1 MIIVKSDRALHQIL
15 DISNTRAE
23 RLKQAK
29 NKDSISKAGGDG
41 GPKRHPLPFPDPHR
55 DTNYTVYRVPIEI
68 LSFNFDNGRIAAEI
82 RTIEERSKRTFKASS
97 KEDQKS
103 VGEIL
108 LKSKYYTKGATDDL
122 KNSLT
127 YEQKKPAYVTFD
139 AVVIDGNRRMACL
152 NSLHDQTGEQRFT
165 EINICVLP
173 KATQKELIV
182 FENNLQIATDFKQ
195 EYGPVNDRLR
205 LRDMKN
211 PPANFTYKEIQSSLQ
226 GRWNEKDIE
235 RMISEID
242 LIDKYLSDM
251 GKRNQYDLIEKKG
264 VQSFTDLL
272 GALNQSVGFPASS
285 PKAKVERQKRRLI
298 GFGLITHP
306 DTTYS
311 HIRKYKAVLKDP
323 KASKEFIAN
332 SPIYKSGKVAKD
344 IKTLDEEVEN
354 LEWSYDFLSKKKAA
368 PLVLLKAAYKK
379 LNQMPFDRV
388 PKKDKNFNSFLSKIE
403 KIVDRLQKK
412 V

>member
-1 MIIVKSDRALHQIL
+1 MIL

-29 NKDSISKAGGDG
+29 NKDSISKAGNR
-41 GPKRHPLPFPDPHR
+41 KHPLPFPDPHH
-55 DTNYTVYRVPIEI
+55 DTDYIVYRVPIEI

-82 RTIEERSKRTFKASS
+82 RTIEERSKRKFKSSS

-108 LKSKYYTKGATDDL
+108 LQSKYYTKGATADL

-139 AVVIDGNRRMACL
+139 AVVVDGNRRMACL
-152 NSLHDQTGEQRFT
+152 NALHDETGEQRFT
-165 EINICVLP
+165 EIDVCVLP

-205 LRDMKN
+205 LRDMKE
-211 PPANFTYKEIQSSLQ
+211 AKFTYKEIESSLH

-323 KASKEFIAN
+323 KASKEFLSN
-332 SPIYKSGKVAKD
+332 SPIYKSGKIAKD
-344 IKTLDEEVEN
+344 INILDEELEN
-354 LEWSYDFLSKKKAA
+354 LEWSHDFLSKKKAA

-379 LNQMPFDRV
+379 LNQIPFDRV
-388 PKKDKNFNSFLSKIE
+388 PKKDKNFNSFLGKIE
-403 KIVDRLQKK
+403 KIVDRLEKK

>member
-1 MIIVKSDRALHQIL
+1 MIL

-55 DTNYTVYRVPIEI
+55 DTSYTVYRVPIEI

-82 RTIEERSKRTFKASS
+82 RTIEQRSKRKFKSS
-97 KEDQKS
+97 NKEDQKS

-152 NSLHDQTGEQRFT
+152 NALHDETGEQRFT
-165 EINICVLP
+165 EIDVCVLP

-205 LRDMKN
+205 LRDMKE
-211 PPANFTYKEIQSSLQ
+211 AKFTYKEIEASLH
-226 GRWNEKDIE
+226 GRWNE
-235 RMISEID
+235 
-242 LIDKYLSDM
+242 
-251 GKRNQYDLIEKKG
+251 
-264 VQSFTDLL
+264 
-272 GALNQSVGFPASS
+272 
-285 PKAKVERQKRRLI
+285 
-298 GFGLITHP
+298 
-306 DTTYS
+306 
-311 HIRKYKAVLKDP
+311 
-323 KASKEFIAN
+323 
-332 SPIYKSGKVAKD
+332 
-344 IKTLDEEVEN
+344 
-354 LEWSYDFLSKKKAA
+354 
-368 PLVLLKAAYKK
+368 
-379 LNQMPFDRV
+379 
-388 PKKDKNFNSFLSKIE
+388 
-403 KIVDRLQKK
+403 
-412 V
+412 